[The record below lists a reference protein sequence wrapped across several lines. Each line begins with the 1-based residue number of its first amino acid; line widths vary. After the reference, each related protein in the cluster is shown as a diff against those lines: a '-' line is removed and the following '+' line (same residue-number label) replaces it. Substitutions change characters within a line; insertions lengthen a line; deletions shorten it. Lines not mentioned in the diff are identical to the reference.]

1 MASRLS
7 AYLHPLAGR
16 PLCWH
21 VLCALSRLDPAP
33 ARLVLAA
40 AELPLEL
47 APGVDAELA
56 GSAAAA
62 VAALPQGLDGVLL
75 VDAAAPTLDRELA
88 ELLDAGPGVR
98 LTVAGRTAA
107 LFLAEADA
115 RELLGSDPHPLAGP
129 HAGRETLA
137 DPDHAPLVHDR
148 AALARA
154 VAVMR
159 DRLVRQQM
167 LAGVT
172 FLLPESVLL
181 DVDVSIGRDTIVYPG
196 VVLEGNT
203 TVGIETVI
211 GPGCRIVDSWIGS
224 GVELK
229 GWNYIARTSVRNRA
243 ILEPYVRRGFE

>member
-1 MASRLS
+1 MASRLP

-21 VLCALSRLDPAP
+21 VLCAMSRLEPAP
-33 ARLVLAA
+33 ELLVLAA

-47 APGVDAELA
+47 GADVDARLA
-56 GSAAAA
+56 ESGADAAG
-62 VAALPQGLDGVLL
+62 ALPDELDGVLL
-75 VDAAAPTLDRELA
+75 VDAAAPTLDDELA
-88 ELLDAGPGVR
+88 QLLEGGHGTR
-98 LTVAGRTAA
+98 LTVEGRTAA
-107 LFLAEADA
+107 LFLAEAEA
-115 RELLGSDPHPLAGP
+115 RELLSASPDPLAE
-129 HAGRETLA
+129 AREGREVVA
-137 DPDHAPLVHDR
+137 DPRHAPLVHDR
-148 AALARA
+148 AALSRA

-159 DRLVRQQM
+159 DRLVRRQM
-167 LAGVT
+167 AGGVT

-181 DVDVSIGRDTIVYPG
+181 DVEVSIGRDTIVYPG

-203 TVGIETVI
+203 TVGTETVI

-243 ILEPYVRRGFE
+243 ILEPHVRRGFE